1 MTIFQEEFR
10 LDIKLVMITQNKQS
24 RRVKRLGSPSFLQY
38 FFIGESMFS
47 FSFILKILI
56 LQKKKKDLAKRKM
69 AKYNNGYVQAGVT
82 PPAQS

>member
-1 MTIFQEEFR
+1 MTIIQEEFR

-56 LQKKKKDLAKRKM
+56 LQKKKDLAKRKM
-69 AKYNNGYVQAGVT
+69 AKYNKGYVPAGVT
-82 PPAQS
+82 PLAQS